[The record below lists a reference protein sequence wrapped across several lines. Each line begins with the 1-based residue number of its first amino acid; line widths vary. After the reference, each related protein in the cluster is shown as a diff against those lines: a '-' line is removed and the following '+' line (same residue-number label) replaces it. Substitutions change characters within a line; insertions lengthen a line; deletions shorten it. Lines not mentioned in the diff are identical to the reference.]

1 MMQVSEAYI
10 ERWLKRF
17 EEAPLLVFWESTKAC
32 PLACRHCRA
41 EAIRNPLPGEL
52 SLDEGKQ
59 LIRQVGE
66 FGEPKPTLIITG
78 GTRLPGGIYSSW
90 WSMQNTRAYP

>member
-1 MMQVSEAYI
+1 MMQMSFDYI

-41 EAIRNPLPGEL
+41 EAIKKPYRVR
-52 SLDEGKQ
+52 SLQ
-59 LIRQVGE
+59 R
-66 FGEPKPTLIITG
+66 
-78 GTRLPGGIYSSW
+78 RASSLYG
-90 WSMQNTRAYP
+90 R